1 MILIFCT
8 CSQVQDIFYFY
19 EPIHLKWIGVD
30 EICLNQILSCSI
42 VQDFEPI
49 HLE

>member
-1 MILIFCT
+1 MSCT
-8 CSQVQDIFYFY
+8 CSQVQDIFY

-42 VQDFEPI
+42 VQDF
-49 HLE
+49 